1 MQNTSKSRFSTQI
14 LIPSQ
19 NYRPVHPTASLTYPH
34 GRPRVSANSQLPEES
49 SGLLLPQALSFP
61 KLSQFSFTP
70 IIYSSHAI
78 SISKT
83 CPIAL
88 HSQHISAFFLSLN
101 KPCSFLPQDVGI
113 TSSLQPECSSF
124 YLCKAGSPSAS
135 RPQFKYHLLR
145 QAFPHYPNTN
155 CHLAICSHIT
165 V

>member
-1 MQNTSKSRFSTQI
+1 MQNTSKPRFSTQI

-34 GRPRVSANSQLPEES
+34 RRPRVSANSQLPEES

-83 CPIAL
+83 CPICPPLPAHFSL
-88 HSQHISAFFLSLN
+88 LSVLEQTLLFPASGCWYYQFFPARMQFLL
-101 KPCSFLPQDVGI
+101 PLQGWLSFLI
-113 TSSLQPECSSF
+113 ETS
-124 YLCKAGSPSAS
+124 
-135 RPQFKYHLLR
+135 
-145 QAFPHYPNTN
+145 
-155 CHLAICSHIT
+155 I
-165 V
+165 